1 MKATVCALGVYYKPT
16 DSHSYLLYSSSHSSQ
31 VKNSIPFSHFFR
43 LRRSCSDD
51 SDFSEKSEA
60 MCHVFDKRGYPVLV
74 VQAGHHRAQQCS
86 TVSSHY
92 KRLRREIL
100 IAFHSLSHFT
110 LTTTLLNTSFSK
122 TLKYLKTI
130 QRLVLSFCN
139 LHQFNSNVTKTQAT
153 FWTKVHFKPITNL
166 ELSNALA

>member
-1 MKATVCALGVYYKPT
+1 MFPT
-16 DSHSYLLYSSSHSSQ
+16 ESHSYLLHPLH
-31 VKNSIPFSHFFR
+31 VKNSIPFSQFLR
-43 LRRSCSDD
+43 LHRSCSDD
-51 SDFSEKSEA
+51 FDFSEA
-60 MCHVFDKRGYPVLV
+60 MCQFFDKRGYAIPV
-74 VQAGHHRAQQCS
+74 VQAGHHRAQQWS

-92 KRLRREIL
+92 KRLRREIP

-122 TLKYLKTI
+122 TLKYFKTI

-166 ELSNALA
+166 ELSNALAQYAKLVLSFIT

>member
-1 MKATVCALGVYYKPT
+1 MFTTSLQTHIVTCCIHLRIHHMSSFPYLF
-16 DSHSYLLYSSSHSSQ
+16 HS
-31 VKNSIPFSHFFR
+31 F
-43 LRRSCSDD
+43 
-51 SDFSEKSEA
+51 SDFIVHVVTTLIFSENSEA
-60 MCHVFDKRGYPVLV
+60 MCQFFDKRGYAIPV
-74 VQAGHHRAQQCS
+74 VQAGHHRAQQWS